1 MDVSLLVTGLAPL
14 RSILRLLCFGVGRC
28 LMARLSDSTFAGG
41 APKKRPGRH
50 VKSPNK
56 RKPGKKAYRG
66 QGRV

>member
-1 MDVSLLVTGLAPL
+1 
-14 RSILRLLCFGVGRC
+14 
-28 LMARLSDSTFAGG
+28 MARLSDSTFAGS